1 MNYFL
6 TLVVNG
12 VSIGAV
18 YALIAVGFVVIFKA
32 TRVLNFS
39 HGSVL
44 LLGAVALARLHD
56 PIGFWAALAVAIAGS
71 TLAAALIYLVVMRR
85 AEGAEEGNLAILTIG
100 VDVLLLTELTR
111 QIGNEIL
118 TTGAPWGATIVTP
131 LGIRLPLGR
140 VVAIVVVPIVLGVL
154 GWLFERTDWG
164 LAMRAAAADGTT
176 TSLMGV
182 RLRTVGVTS
191 WAIAGA
197 LAAIAGLFLASFPS
211 AGVTPAVAL
220 SALAAIPAWVVGGF
234 DSVPG
239 AIGGGLIVGVA
250 SSLTAGYQSD
260 LMFLGRGIG
269 SVTPWAV
276 MVLVLLVRPD
286 GLFGKGGATRV

>member
-18 YALIAVGFVVIFKA
+18 YALIAVGFVVVFKA
-32 TRVLNFS
+32 TRVLNFA

-44 LLGAVALARLHD
+44 LLSVVVLARLHD
-56 PIGFWAALAVAIAGS
+56 RIGFWPAFALGIAAS
-71 TLAAALIYLVVMRR
+71 TITATLIYLVVMRR
-85 AEGAEEGNLAILTIG
+85 VEGADEGTLAILTIG
-100 VDVLLLTELTR
+100 IDVLLLTELTR
-111 QIGNEIL
+111 QIGNQIL
-118 TTGAPWGATIVTP
+118 TTGAPWGADIVTP
-131 LGIRLPLGR
+131 LGLRLPLGR
-140 VVAIVVVPIVLGVL
+140 VVAIIVAPIVLGIL

-164 LAMRAAAADGTT
+164 LAMRAAAADSAT

-182 RLRTVGVTS
+182 RLRSVGVAS

-211 AGVTPAVAL
+211 PGVTPAVAL

-239 AIGGGLIVGVA
+239 AIGGGLIVGIA
-250 SSLTAGYQSD
+250 SSLAAGYQSD
-260 LMFLGRGIG
+260 LTFLGRGIG

-276 MVLVLLVRPD
+276 MVLVLLIRPD
-286 GLFGKGGATRV
+286 GLFGRRGAHRV

>member
-1 MNYFL
+1 MNYFI
-6 TLVVNG
+6 TLIVNG

-18 YALIAVGFVVIFKA
+18 YALIAVGFVVVFKA
-32 TRVLNFS
+32 TRVLNFA

-44 LLGAVALARLHD
+44 LLGAVVLARLHAH
-56 PIGFWAALAVAIAGS
+56 IGFWLALVAAIAAS
-71 TLAAALIYLVVMRR
+71 TVMAALIYWVVMRR
-85 AEGAEEGNLAILTIG
+85 AEGADEGTLAILTIG

-118 TTGAPWGATIVTP
+118 TTAAPWGADIVTP

-140 VVAIVVVPIVLGVL
+140 VVAIIVAPIVLAAL
-154 GWLFERTDWG
+154 AWLFERTDWG

-211 AGVTPAVAL
+211 AGVTPALSL

-250 SSLTAGYQSD
+250 SSLTAGYQAD
-260 LMFLGRGIG
+260 LTFLGRGIG

-276 MVLVLLVRPD
+276 MVLVLLIRPD
-286 GLFGKGGATRV
+286 GLFGRGGTHRV